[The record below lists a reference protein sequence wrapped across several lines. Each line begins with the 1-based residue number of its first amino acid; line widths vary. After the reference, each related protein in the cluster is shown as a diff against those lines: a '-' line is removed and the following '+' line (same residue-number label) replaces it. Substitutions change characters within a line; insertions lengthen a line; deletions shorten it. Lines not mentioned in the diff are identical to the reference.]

1 MNSCKCVCVFTDSNL
16 PTRLLCPWDSAGK
29 NPGVGCHFLLQ
40 GIFLKQGSNAQL
52 LHWQVNSLPLSHLGS
67 PGSVFKCIKIV
78 LCISLP
84 GLLYQNTTDWAAYT
98 TKFYFLT
105 LLDVGNPRSKC
116 WQSWFLLWPFSLTCR
131 QPPSC
136 CECPHMAFALNTH
149 LWWLFLFLQGHQLFG
164 IMAPPLWPHRTLLLL
179 LLSRFS
185 HVRLCVTP

>member
-1 MNSCKCVCVFTDSNL
+1 MGFCRQESWSGL
-16 PTRLLCPWDSAGK
+16 
-29 NPGVGCHFLLQ
+29 HFLLQ
-40 GIFLKQGSNAQL
+40 GIFLMQGSNAHL

-67 PGSVFKCIKIV
+67 PGSAFKCIKIV

-116 WQSWFLLWPFSLTCR
+116 WQSWFLLWPLSLTCR

-179 LLSRFS
+179 LLLSLFSR
-185 HVRLCVTP
+185 VWLCVTP